1 MAFFL
6 VALVSY
12 LIGSIPCGYLAG
24 RLIAGID
31 IRTVGSGNIGA
42 TNVGRTLGWH
52 WFGVVLVLDFLKGF
66 GPAFFAPQAL
76 TALGDT
82 ATSSET
88 ALVLCGLAAILGHL
102 WPLWLRFQGGKGV
115 ATALG
120 VVTAVAP
127 SASWIPLG
135 AALAGFLVILGLTRY
150 VSLGSI
156 VAALVYGSLNLALLG
171 APAEHP
177 ALLGFS
183 ILVPALV
190 IWRHRANIGRLWRG
204 EENKVGRKA
213 KPTAT
218 STPEP
223 VPSSAK
229 GP

>member
-1 MAFFL
+1 MPFVL
-6 VALVSY
+6 VVLVSY
-12 LIGSIPCGYLAG
+12 LIGSIPCGYVAG
-24 RLIAGID
+24 RLVAGID

-52 WFGVVLVLDFLKGF
+52 WFGVVLALDFLKGF
-66 GPAFFAPQAL
+66 GPASLAPAAL
-76 TALGDT
+76 VWLGDT
-82 ATSSET
+82 TTSGET

-127 SASWIPLG
+127 LASWIPPS
-135 AALAGFLVILGLTRY
+135 AALATFLVALALTRY

-156 VAALVYGSLNLALLG
+156 LAAVVYGALSVALLG
-171 APAEHP
+171 DPVQRP
-177 ALLGFS
+177 ALFGFS
-183 ILVPALV
+183 VLAPILV

-213 KPTAT
+213 KPA
-218 STPEP
+218 EP
-223 VPSSAK
+223 SRAEAK
-229 GP
+229 P